1 MANEKISEVMQ
12 LLEDGVQAVF
22 TSEKYLEYLK
32 FTSKFHN
39 YSFNNTL
46 LIMLQ
51 NPNASYVAGFND
63 WKKKHNRFV
72 KKGEKGLRIIA
83 PVPYKMNIEVP
94 VYDDNHNPVVIDGKP
109 LTEQKTIQKLNFKVV
124 SVFDISQTDGEPIP
138 ELTTEL
144 KANVE
149 NYADLFAAIQAY
161 SEYPIEFEDITDGAK
176 GKCNFLNKKIIINNG
191 MSESQNIKTAL
202 HEVAH
207 SKLHEPNFNDI
218 DDDKFKIARRTK
230 EVQAESV
237 AFIVANHFGIDT
249 SDYSFD
255 YIASWSE
262 NKELSDL
269 KESLDIIQKEA
280 NNMIQGIQEQ
290 YDLII
295 KSKTVEQVVD
305 SPEQGVDRDVDGIS
319 DNLDSSFTDN
329 LMERQF
335 ALNEINSER
344 KDDVTKQSSNE
355 EWQYPQTDTH
365 YFQNVVK
372 RDLIDIKRNIDLA
385 KNESEETY
393 YKNRYSTQ
401 LKTYAEV
408 LNTTSE
414 ILEKL
419 INDTEINDKIPMPDN
434 TVTQAEMFEYG
445 YTSPTMLPISQSQA
459 DLLYEAVDNLPVY
472 KLYHNNTEALVENY
486 SDLND
491 DTIMY
496 GLESEDWNKVCQEQF
511 ISPHV
516 KVIFSESPNIKDN
529 QLLTINEADSLFY
542 NCDLAA
548 TSTYEDGHY
557 DKTKFALLYI
567 ENGRAKVEF
576 DRQDF
581 GDGDGS
587 LTQHISMYDTNLA
600 SFLECHAHINKLMSL
615 PEIDKNK
622 INNIRQELNSIEV
635 FDTTTT
641 DFLNGM
647 ADIYD
652 KLMVETKSAQSLS
665 LNDNIDTSPLTPDDE
680 TIRDI
685 KSLVSAHKE
694 KIKNLPNEHNTI
706 VVNAFAGPG
715 AGKTTSCLEI
725 TEKLKKQG
733 FVAEYVQEY
742 AKELVW
748 DNKFDLLDGSI
759 PRQFDILKEQLNRV
773 DRLYGKVD
781 FIVTDSPV
789 LLNATYLQ
797 QANADYV
804 KAIQEIYS
812 HFNNFNYFV
821 ERDVTAFE
829 KEGRIHNLE
838 QSLQIDTQLK
848 NTLEVLNLDYGVYN
862 HSTIDNIVT
871 DVIKYRSEKPVFLDK
886 DLIRQANAASLTDMG
901 DIINRSFLKHIDV
914 INGFN
919 LPAEA
924 KEEAV
929 QHITSMYNEQ
939 LSLQIGAVNPYV
951 SGVARPVNGTQKKAA
966 LVSKKQEDINTYIA
980 NLQRQSE
987 KNNISDKQ
995 NLIATTLREAEK
1007 NGNKKVTIDG
1017 VTYYKGRKN
1026 WSTTPPKRQ
1035 QKYSKEENDRITA
1048 EIKSSIPIQ
1057 DYAHQI
1063 GFTVQK
1069 VGSYY
1074 TLKEHDSVRIDPRKN
1089 RFVQNSTGINGSIID
1104 FVMHF
1109 ENLDKAAAIDKL
1121 AKHINTTPLP
1131 SAQIVSAVTARTADK
1146 PLEPLVLPEKAKT
1159 MKNIFAY
1166 LINTRK
1172 IDSQIVSQ
1180 WVKNGNLYQDTH
1192 NNCVFVTYD
1201 KNGKANFASQRG
1213 TNTNKPFK
1221 ADVIGSNYDTCH
1233 FINNNAPNLIIGEAV
1248 IDIMSVQTILK
1259 SKGRDLNN
1267 YNYLSTNGT
1276 TKTHAVINAL
1286 KSSNTDKVILAM
1298 DNDEA
1303 GIKARNDLRAL
1314 ISDFDKNI
1322 QIIDFVPQNE
1332 KDWNAE
1338 LVANVLKEEQK
1349 QNKGTSLSDKISE
1362 CQHKA
1367 DLQNQ
1372 NHSPAQNLNKTK
1384 DKKTDLSDF

>member
-176 GKCNFLNKKIIINNG
+176 GKCNFLNKKIVINNG

-401 LKTYAEV
+401 LKTYAEA

-491 DTIMY
+491 NTIMY

-665 LNDNIDTSPLTPDDE
+665 LN
-680 TIRDI
+680 
-685 KSLVSAHKE
+685 
-694 KIKNLPNEHNTI
+694 
-706 VVNAFAGPG
+706 
-715 AGKTTSCLEI
+715 
-725 TEKLKKQG
+725 
-733 FVAEYVQEY
+733 
-742 AKELVW
+742 
-748 DNKFDLLDGSI
+748 
-759 PRQFDILKEQLNRV
+759 
-773 DRLYGKVD
+773 
-781 FIVTDSPV
+781 
-789 LLNATYLQ
+789 
-797 QANADYV
+797 
-804 KAIQEIYS
+804 
-812 HFNNFNYFV
+812 
-821 ERDVTAFE
+821 
-829 KEGRIHNLE
+829 
-838 QSLQIDTQLK
+838 
-848 NTLEVLNLDYGVYN
+848 
-862 HSTIDNIVT
+862 DNIVT

-1131 SAQIVSAVTARTADK
+1131 SAQIVSAVPARTADK